1 MINRYGQ
8 WVPDFPGQSMFQDP
22 DYVRLFGQANT
33 RVPQQ
38 QVQPQQL
45 QQPMQPQ
52 QQVQPQIHNGGFVI
66 AHNEMEA
73 RNWPVAPGNSVT
85 FKDESA
91 PYIYTKTM
99 GYNQLDTP
107 IFEKFRLVKEDEA
120 PPVAQPKNENP
131 VDLSVYALKS
141 DLDNMR
147 EDIEYIKKSIKKT
160 STKPTKE
167 EEEEK

>member
-33 RVPQQ
+33 RGPQQ
-38 QVQPQQL
+38 QAQQL
-45 QQPMQPQ
+45 QQPT
-52 QQVQPQIHNGGFVI
+52 QPQIHNGGFVI
-66 AHNEMEA
+66 THSEMEA

-120 PPVAQPKNENP
+120 PPVAQSKNENP
-131 VDLSVYALKS
+131 VDLSMYALKS
-141 DLDNMR
+141 DLDNIR
-147 EDIEYIKKSIKKT
+147 EDIEYIKKSIVKKT
-160 STKPTKE
+160 PTKE
-167 EEEEK
+167 EEDK

>member
-22 DYVRLFGQANT
+22 DYVRLFGQTNT

-38 QVQPQQL
+38 QPT
-45 QQPMQPQ
+45 QPQ

-66 AHNEMEA
+66 THNEMEA
-73 RNWPVAPGNSVT
+73 INWPVAPGNSVT

-131 VDLSVYALKS
+131 VDLSMYALKS
-141 DLDNMR
+141 DLDSMR
-147 EDIEYIKKSIKKT
+147 EDIEYIKKSIVKKT
-160 STKPTKE
+160 PAKSTKE
-167 EEEEK
+167 EEEK

>member
-22 DYVRLFGQANT
+22 DYVRLFGQTNT

-38 QVQPQQL
+38 QPT
-45 QQPMQPQ
+45 QPQ

-66 AHNEMEA
+66 THNEMEA

-131 VDLSVYALKS
+131 VDLSMYALKS
-141 DLDNMR
+141 DLDSMR
-147 EDIEYIKKSIKKT
+147 EDIEYIKKSIVKKT
-160 STKPTKE
+160 PAKSTKE
-167 EEEEK
+167 EKEK